1 MTHEIEQPGNPAVGA
16 ESPAG
21 CDEQVASDRR
31 KNLAECA
38 VAPALRH
45 AHLIGSFSEPVMGN
59 EANWTDNV
67 EALGD
72 KMRDVA
78 RGNKRTT
85 SNMLTAQA
93 ITLDTVF
100 TEMLRRAG
108 NNMGQFPDAAERY
121 MRMAMKAQ
129 AQSRATLDTLARL
142 HQPREQTVKHVHV
155 GAGGQAVVADEFHHH
170 AQRGSNAESTDQA
183 QAAHNLSE
191 CAAMLGQD
199 PAGNGVPIASSPW
212 KEPVQDAR
220 RREGERSTKGE

>member
-1 MTHEIEQPGNPAVGA
+1 MTQAIERVTKPDDGSPLPQGGDGQAV
-16 ESPAG
+16 
-21 CDEQVASDRR
+21 SDRG
-31 KNLAECA
+31 KLLAECT

-45 AHLIGSFSEPVMGN
+45 AAVISSFSEPMMGD
-59 EANWTDNV
+59 EAKWTDNV

-78 RGNKRTT
+78 KGNKRTT

-108 NNMGQFPDAAERY
+108 NNMTQFPEAAERY

-155 GAGGQAVVADEFHHH
+155 GAGGQAVVADEFRHH
-170 AQRGSNAESTDQA
+170 AQRGLNAGSIEQA
-183 QAAHNLSE
+183 HAAYDLGE
-191 CAAMLGQD
+191 CPQMLGHDAQ
-199 PAGNGVPIASSPW
+199 GNGVPITSGAR
-212 KEPVQDAR
+212 KEPVPDAR
-220 RREGERSTKGE
+220 RGKRKRGTEG